1 MKGGQ
6 PPKSRKSLLLPQL
19 MPTQTRWCQA
29 WSFICVISDPS
40 PTLGVPIS
48 ALSQGTTFPRL
59 LCQLVWPMRGTGKA
73 KGRSKSQ
80 AKVFLPLC
88 LPASGEAPPPLWA
101 ISFDSSSLQMAS
113 PVQSYGSLR
122 HGSSQTVLAPG
133 LGSTAI
139 SMYPPPLPALKVIV
153 ASLQLITV
161 PCLTSQSFHS

>member
-1 MKGGQ
+1 
-6 PPKSRKSLLLPQL
+6 
-19 MPTQTRWCQA
+19 
-29 WSFICVISDPS
+29 
-40 PTLGVPIS
+40 
-48 ALSQGTTFPRL
+48 
-59 LCQLVWPMRGTGKA
+59 MRGTGKA
-73 KGRSKSQ
+73 KDRSKSQ

-88 LPASGEAPPPLWA
+88 LPASGEAPPLLWA

-122 HGSSQTVLAPG
+122 HGSSWKVLAPG

-161 PCLTSQSFHS
+161 PCLTSQSFHSWCVQFLILHVVYAVVTELWIISFRSLPHPQLRSWCHMRPLETYHHPRGTEGSQRS